1 MDELTILLS
10 DVQIFSFRMKDNMEY
25 FLTKA
30 LNDFSGVLREYNLHG
45 GTGKLSIN
53 CQARFLVLVI
63 VLDYS
68 LRLVSIPAS
77 KGPERKLTGVYFF
90 EKSLSF
96 QVPFYTL
103 FSKVNPAIK
112 LCNNM

>member
-1 MDELTILLS
+1 MDELTILLP

-30 LNDFSGVLREYNLHG
+30 LNDFSGVLRDYNLHG

-68 LRLVSIPAS
+68 LRLVSIPVS
-77 KGPERKLTGVYFF
+77 KGPELKL
-90 EKSLSF
+90 
-96 QVPFYTL
+96 
-103 FSKVNPAIK
+103 
-112 LCNNM
+112 